1 MNSAYETVKIQ
12 HHPTD
17 PKGVVPTDDSRLHV
31 YEMPHHPTDPKGVV
45 PAEDRIPYNY
55 EMPHH
60 PTESK
65 GVVPYEI
72 VRYEIPDTPTYANV
86 TY

>member
-17 PKGVVPTDDSRLHV
+17 PKGVVPTDDR
-31 YEMPHHPTDPKGVV
+31 
-45 PAEDRIPYNY
+45 RPYNY
-55 EMPHH
+55 EMLHYPND
-60 PTESK
+60 PK

-72 VRYEIPDTPTYANV
+72 V
-86 TY
+86 